1 MTHLALANDD
11 EAAATVVEMP
21 RRSPIDAS
29 LIGSGPAMRDVRK
42 LIGQVARSN
51 ASVLVSGP
59 SGSGKEVVARGIHAA
74 SSRAQ
79 ANFVAVNCGAIP
91 RDLLESELFGH
102 EKGSFTGAIQQ
113 RKGRFEAADGGTIFL
128 DEIGDMPAD
137 MQVKLLRVLEE
148 RQIERVGSNRT
159 LAVDTRVVSATHK
172 DLEKA
177 IEDGRFR
184 EDLFY
189 RLGVF
194 PLRLPSLAERREDI
208 PELVQ
213 HFARRLTDAGATV
226 RFAPSAMAALAGHD
240 WPGNVRELRNIIERA
255 AILHPGEVI
264 GAEATY
270 ALLRR
275 AGAGPQPVQEAQA
288 LWEATAEIAAFTA
301 SPAQDAEA
309 AIAGGGC
316 DLKMLLSDLE
326 QNYIH
331 AALDR
336 AGNVI
341 SDAARLLGLQR
352 TTLIEKM
359 RKYGIQRSM
368 AA

>member
-1 MTHLALANDD
+1 MTQSALADD
-11 EAAATVVEMP
+11 GMTTVVELP
-21 RRSPIDAS
+21 RRTPIDAS
-29 LIGSGPAMRDVRK
+29 LIGSGPAMREVRR
-42 LIGQVARSN
+42 LVGQVARSS
-51 ASVLVSGP
+51 ASVLVTGP

-74 SSRAQ
+74 SPRAQ
-79 ANFVAVNCGAIP
+79 ASFVAVNCGAIP

-128 DEIGDMPAD
+128 DEIGDMPAA

-159 LAVDTRVVSATHK
+159 LAVDARVVSATHK

-213 HFARRLTDAGATV
+213 YFSRRVAEAGSTV
-226 RFAPSAMAALAGHD
+226 RFAPAAVAVLAGHD
-240 WPGNVRELRNIIERA
+240 WPGNVRELRNVIERA
-255 AILHPGEVI
+255 AILHPDETI
-264 GAEATY
+264 GVEATY

-275 AGAGPQPVQEAQA
+275 AGDKPNPVREAEA
-288 LWEATAEIAAFTA
+288 IWEATADIAAA
-301 SPAQDAEA
+301 LAPAPALDADA
-309 AIAGGGC
+309 AIASGSC
-316 DLKMLLSDLE
+316 DLKGLLADLE
-326 QNYIH
+326 QSYIH

-336 AGNVI
+336 GGNVI

-359 RKYGIQRSM
+359 RKYGIQRAM

>member
-1 MTHLALANDD
+1 MTQVALAND
-11 EAAATVVEMP
+11 ETSTVVDMP
-21 RRSPIDAS
+21 RRSPVDSS
-29 LIGSGPAMRDVRK
+29 LVGSGFAMREVRK
-42 LIGQVARSN
+42 LIGQVARSS
-51 ASVLVSGP
+51 ASVLVTGP

-74 SSRAQ
+74 SPRA
-79 ANFVAVNCGAIP
+79 AASFVAVNCGAIP

-189 RLGVF
+189 RLAIF

-213 HFARRLTDAGATV
+213 YFARRTADMGTTV
-226 RFAPSAMAALAGHD
+226 RFAPAAMAVLAGHD
-240 WPGNVRELRNIIERA
+240 WPGNVRELRNVIERA
-255 AILHPGEVI
+255 AILHPNETI
-264 GAEATY
+264 GVESTY

-275 AGAGPQPVQEAQA
+275 SGAKPNPARETDAI
-288 LWEATAEIAAFTA
+288 WDATADIAAAFTPP
-301 SPAQDAEA
+301 PAFDADA
-309 AIAGGGC
+309 AVANGGC
-316 DLKMLLSDLE
+316 DLKNLLADLE
-326 QNYIH
+326 QSYIH

-336 AGNVI
+336 GGNVI
-341 SDAARLLGLQR
+341 TDAARLLGLQR

>member
-1 MTHLALANDD
+1 MTQVALADD
-11 EAAATVVEMP
+11 GNTVVEMP
-21 RRSPIDAS
+21 RRTPIDFS
-29 LIGSGPAMRDVRK
+29 LVGSGPAMREVRK
-42 LIGQVARSN
+42 LIDKVARSS
-51 ASVLVSGP
+51 ASVLVTGP

-74 SSRAQ
+74 SPRAS
-79 ANFVAVNCGAIP
+79 ASFVAVNCGAIP

-194 PLRLPSLAERREDI
+194 PLRLPALAERREDI

-213 HFARRLTDAGATV
+213 HFARRAGAV
-226 RFAPSAMAALAGHD
+226 RFAPAAIAVLAGHD
-240 WPGNVRELRNIIERA
+240 WPGNVRELRNVIERA
-255 AILHPGEVI
+255 AILHPNEVI
-264 GAEATY
+264 GVEQTHG
-270 ALLRR
+270 LLRR
-275 AGAGPQPVQEAQA
+275 AGAKPDPVREAEA
-288 LWEATAEIAAFTA
+288 IWEATAALAHTATHA
-301 SPAQDAEA
+301 SPFDADA
-309 AIAGGGC
+309 AVANGGC
-316 DLKMLLSDLE
+316 DLKTLLADLE
-326 QNYIH
+326 QSYIH

-336 AGNVI
+336 GGNVI
-341 SDAARLLGLQR
+341 TDAARLLGLQR

-359 RKYGIQRSM
+359 RKYGIHRSM